1 MPAPRSA
8 DATALDRWTIAA
20 IAAVAWP
27 LADMLHEG
35 GGHGG
40 TALLLGVKWTALTS
54 AYFQYDEAAASVRDA
69 RLIAAGGAVLNV
81 IVGLPMIALSRA
93 RLPSRWRFF
102 VWLFAAYN
110 LLTAFGYLCYSGV
123 AGIGDFAAVID
134 GVPHALVWRIVEI
147 VAGAGLYFVVAPALL
162 WPGLQPF
169 VGAGADREARART
182 LTLVPYLA
190 GGTTSVLSGALNP
203 LGWKIMLIS
212 SVAAAFGG
220 TSLLAWYFGLRASRQ
235 PAGAPPSLGI
245 ARCRAWLVAAA
256 IALAIFIGVLGR
268 GLRF

>member
-1 MPAPRSA
+1 MQTPAPQA
-8 DATALDRWTIAA
+8 PTALDRWTIAA
-20 IAAVAWP
+20 LAALAWP
-27 LADMLHEG
+27 LADLLHEG

-40 TALLLGVKWTALTS
+40 TALLLGVRWKALTS
-54 AYFQYDEAAASVRDA
+54 AYFQYDDAVASVRDA

-81 IVGLPMIALSRA
+81 IVGMPMVALSRA

-123 AGIGDFAAVID
+123 GGVGDFAAVID
-134 GVPHALVWRIVEI
+134 GVPHALAWRVVEI
-147 VAGAGLYFVVAPALL
+147 VVGAGLYFVVAPALL

-169 VGAGADREARART
+169 VGAGPDREARART
-182 LTLVPYLA
+182 LTLLPYLA
-190 GGTTSVLSGALNP
+190 GGTSAVLSGALNP
-203 LGWKIMLIS
+203 LGWKLMLMS

-220 TSLLAWYFGLRASRQ
+220 TSLLAWYFAPRAARQ
-235 PAGAPPSLGI
+235 PAGAPPSRGL
-245 ARCRAWLVAAA
+245 ARSRAWLVAAA
-256 IALAIFIGVLGR
+256 IALALFIGVFGR

>member
-1 MPAPRSA
+1 MTEE
-8 DATALDRWTIAA
+8 ATSLDRWTIAA
-20 IAAVAWP
+20 IAALAWP

-40 TALLLGVKWTALTS
+40 TALLLGVKASALTS
-54 AYFQYDEAAASVRDA
+54 AYYQYADGAATVQQA

-81 IVGLPMIALSRA
+81 IVGLPMVALSRA
-93 RLPSRWRFF
+93 RLPSRLRFF

-134 GVPHALVWRIVEI
+134 GVPHAHLWRVVEI
-147 VAGAGLYFVVAPALL
+147 VAGVLLYFVAAPALL
-162 WPGLQPF
+162 WPGLRPF

-190 GGTTSVLSGALNP
+190 GGVTSVLSGALNP
-203 LGWKIMLIS
+203 LGVRIMLIS

-220 TSLLAWYFGLRASRQ
+220 TSLLAWYFPVRAERQ
-235 PAGAPPSLGI
+235 PAGAPPALGI
-245 ARCRAWLVAAA
+245 ARGNGWLVAAA
-256 IALAIFIGVLGR
+256 IAVAVFIGVFGR